1 MYGSDRLPGQDA
13 FRSNENRFGD
23 AAFHESAPSPHESC
37 GVDRRAGVEASRFAI
52 SAVGGGW
59 RKLVVLALLCLPLA
73 GYAGD
78 GVKYTD
84 HWKSLGVSATDIDL
98 IDKLDLKKSKVE
110 MLITSGVSVREYSH
124 RPWEPMGITEDQW
137 ISQLQHGST
146 IGQMERM
153 YSRDHD
159 APEIDRPNIVG
170 AILLPGLP
178 QLREGRTVPGCIL
191 SGLGVSFA
199 ALLVVNIAKSQGSA
213 IQIWAPLLGLDM
225 FASGADVW
233 YNHYREQSVTG
244 FSLNLQPRPSGM
256 GAVLAARF

>member
-1 MYGSDRLPGQDA
+1 M
-13 FRSNENRFGD
+13 
-23 AAFHESAPSPHESC
+23 
-37 GVDRRAGVEASRFAI
+37 
-52 SAVGGGW
+52 
-59 RKLVVLALLCLPLA
+59 LALICLPLA
-73 GYAGD
+73 AHAGD

-84 HWKSLGVSATDIDL
+84 HWKSLGVSASDIDL

-124 RPWEPMGITEDQW
+124 RPWEPMGITEEQW
-137 ISQLQHGST
+137 IGQLQHGSN
-146 IGQMERM
+146 IGQLERI

-159 APEIDRPNIVG
+159 TPDLDRPNLIG
-170 AILLPGLP
+170 AILLPGVA
-178 QLREGRTVPGCIL
+178 QFREGRPVAGSIL

-199 ALLVVNIAKSQGSA
+199 ALLVANIVKNQGSA
-213 IQIWAPLLGLDM
+213 VQIWAPLLAIDM